1 LIGAAAIPVVDFSPI
16 IMRGCYDTIVTFV
29 GPAELVAIAIPETPM
44 LS

>member
-1 LIGAAAIPVVDFSPI
+1 VLRHD
-16 IMRGCYDTIVTFV
+16 RDLV